1 MFYKICIFFVF
12 ITILFLF
19 KNYFH
24 KKEESNFYKQKE
36 INGFVVNYYTNDNM
50 IGKTIENGNLW
61 GYENINQYK
70 KYYRPNTDIL
80 DVGGFI
86 GTNSLVLSK
95 VIDEGN
101 HIHVF
106 EPQYYDCLI
115 KNIKDNK
122 LNHVIKPYNCGL
134 SNIVGH
140 IPSNNIDLNEKG
152 NYGGK
157 HLTTLHD
164 KQLETILVPKSKKT
178 IELKRLD
185 DFNFRNIGLIKID
198 VEGFELL
205 VLEGGIKTIKNNNY
219 PPIFIE
225 IWEADDWKGKPDT
238 KKYYIKNKNDIKKF
252 LFELD
257 YKIIHSYG
265 YDYIFIHQ

>member
-1 MFYKICIFFVF
+1 MFYKICMFFVF

-36 INGFVVNYYTNDNM
+36 INGFIVNYYTNDNM

-70 KYYRPNTDIL
+70 KYYKPNTDIL

-95 VIDEGN
+95 VIDRGN

-122 LNHVIKPYNCGL
+122 LEDVIIPYGTGSLVSCD
-134 SNIVGH
+134 ST
-140 IPSNNIDLNEKG
+140 G
-152 NYGGK
+152 NYFNLWMNGLQSERYYKFEFKVISGSN
-157 HLTTLHD
+157 TVD
-164 KQLETILVPKSKKT
+164 ETIQ
-178 IELKRLD
+178 
-185 DFNFRNIGLIKID
+185 
-198 VEGFELL
+198 
-205 VLEGGIKTIKNNNY
+205 
-219 PPIFIE
+219 
-225 IWEADDWKGKPDT
+225 
-238 KKYYIKNKNDIKKF
+238 YYNDEFVFKVVR
-252 LFELD
+252 
-257 YKIIHSYG
+257 
-265 YDYIFIHQ
+265 